1 MPRHALRARLKGPRR
16 KLESKVALVTGSGC
30 GIGRAIALKLAREG
44 AWIVVND
51 RDAESTNVVLAE
63 LKAAGAQA
71 ISVIGPVNDDGF
83 AARFVGAAME
93 QFGTIDIVV
102 NNAGYT
108 WDASIQKA
116 TDEQFQTMLDVHV
129 MAPFR
134 ILRAAAEPIRLAAK
148 KDAAEGR
155 EVFRKVVNI
164 SSVAGL
170 FSNPGQ
176 VSYASAKASL
186 IGMTKTLSK
195 EWERYKVNV
204 NCVAFGLI
212 NTRLT
217 QPIEAGKS
225 ADRDRRTRDRCG
237 HPAGY
242 ARDVRENDPDR
253 SGRHAGGSSRCGI
266 SAVQPRIELH
276 QRPGTGLR
284 RWTGALT

>member
-63 LKAAGAQA
+63 RKAAGAQA

-225 ADRDRRTRDRCG
+225 LIEIDGREIAVGIQPATRETFEKMIPIDRAGTLEEAADAVYLLCSPESNYISGQVLVCG
-237 HPAGY
+237 
-242 ARDVRENDPDR
+242 
-253 SGRHAGGSSRCGI
+253 GG
-266 SAVQPRIELH
+266 L
-276 QRPGTGLR
+276 
-284 RWTGALT
+284 AL